1 MASKHKIEFD
11 HFNTDKYFK
20 MSNSMDIGTNYK
32 KLTTHTKLPEHI
44 KNIKF
49 PEKVDY
55 DLCEENNKIISTT
68 NVLKEELAKF
78 NTNNDELTDTFYR
91 RPCRSDCMKSC
102 CNFEEDEYVYKI
114 NPIIKMDES

>member
-11 HFNTDKYFK
+11 NFNTEKYFK

-32 KLTTHTKLPEHI
+32 KLTTPTKLPGYI

-49 PEKVDY
+49 PEKIDY
-55 DLCEENNKIISTT
+55 DLCEGNNKIIYTT
-68 NVLKEELAKF
+68 DVLKEELVKF

-91 RPCRSDCMKSC
+91 RPCRSDCMNSC
-102 CNFEEDEYVYKI
+102 CNYEEKKEVYNI
-114 NPIIKMDES
+114 ETIVEMDES